1 MEWSSVSKPCEDVS
15 PESGS
20 ALKRLVIQSNDRN
33 FFIFFIKLLCARAN
47 VNEALRGLWLQKELL
62 RRLISKAAQGYIS
75 EILRVSGQE
84 TNIKDIQ
91 GPALALVLAKVRPGF
106 VQESFESSKAMA
118 GAVSKGRAL
127 QTKGSRPDQI
137 PFVHVI
143 AIQSQSLLN
152 TKDSKREGDRW
163 FIELNLRSYG
173 QDRFMILRPEDGR
186 TKW

>member
-20 ALKRLVIQSNDRN
+20 ALKRLGTVAPKRVVKTSASTSTSAGGTKRTRYV
-33 FFIFFIKLLCARAN
+33 K
-47 VNEALRGLWLQKELL
+47 
-62 RRLISKAAQGYIS
+62 RLISKAAQGYIS

-91 GPALALVLAKVRPGF
+91 GPALALVVAKVRPGF

-118 GAVSKGRAL
+118 GAVSKDL
-127 QTKGSRPDQI
+127 QTGR
-137 PFVHVI
+137 
-143 AIQSQSLLN
+143 
-152 TKDSKREGDRW
+152 GWW